1 MRNYIILN
9 GISSETITGLLI
21 QNLPPISKPK
31 QRVNIEEIDGRS
43 GDIVTYLGYSAYD
56 KQFEIGLYGDYDI
69 DDVISFFN
77 SQGTIIFSNEEDKY
91 YNYQIIEQIDFERLV
106 RYRTATVKIHVQPFK
121 FSTIETPLSYEI
133 GENQTSIK
141 VFNSGNY
148 KSNPKLTVYGTGS
161 IVFALNGTNILTINL
176 GDEGNITIDTA
187 ELEAYKGTVLKNRL
201 VSGDYDKFALLKGEN
216 TISWTGTVTKIE
228 IDQYSRWI

>member
-1 MRNYIILN
+1 MNYLVLN
-9 GISSETITGLLI
+9 GKNSRYIQGLLI
-21 QNLPPISKPK
+21 SELPPVSKP
-31 QRVNIEEIDGRS
+31 QMRTQVDTIDGRD
-43 GDIVTYLGYSAYD
+43 GDVVTDLGFQAYD
-56 KQFEIGLYGDYDI
+56 REVSIGLHGGFDI
-69 DDVISFFN
+69 DDVSEYFN
-77 SQGTIIFSNEEDKY
+77 SEGIAIFSNEPTLFYKY
-91 YNYQIIEQIDFERLV
+91 KITRQIDYERLIRFRKAKV
-106 RYRTATVKIHVQPFK
+106 VFHVQPFK
-121 FSTIETPLSYEI
+121 FSTIETPLSYVIE
-133 GENQTSIK
+133 ENQTSIK

-148 KSNPKLTVYGTGS
+148 KSNPKLTIYGTGS
-161 IVFALNGTNILTINL
+161 IVLDLNGTNILTINL

>member
-1 MRNYIILN
+1 MNYLVLN
-9 GISSETITGLLI
+9 GKNSRYIQGLLI
-21 QNLPPISKPK
+21 SELPPVSKP
-31 QRVNIEEIDGRS
+31 QMRTQVDTIDGRD
-43 GDIVTYLGYSAYD
+43 GDVVTDLGFQAYD
-56 KQFEIGLYGDYDI
+56 REVSIGLHGGFDI
-69 DDVISFFN
+69 DDVSEYFN
-77 SQGTIIFSNEEDKY
+77 SEGIAIFSNEPTLFYKY
-91 YNYQIIEQIDFERLV
+91 KITRQIDYERLIRFRKAKV
-106 RYRTATVKIHVQPFK
+106 VFHVQPFK

-133 GENQTSIK
+133 EENQTSIK

-161 IVFALNGTNILTINL
+161 IVLALNGTNILTINL

>member
-1 MRNYIILN
+1 MNYLVLN
-9 GISSETITGLLI
+9 GKNSRYIQGLLI
-21 QNLPPISKPK
+21 SELPPVSKP
-31 QRVNIEEIDGRS
+31 QMRTQVDTIDGRD
-43 GDIVTYLGYSAYD
+43 GDVVTDLGFQAYD
-56 KQFEIGLYGDYDI
+56 REVSIGLHGGFDI
-69 DDVISFFN
+69 DDVSEYFN
-77 SQGTIIFSNEEDKY
+77 SEGIAIFSNEPTLFYKY
-91 YNYQIIEQIDFERLV
+91 KITRQIDYERLIRFRKAKV
-106 RYRTATVKIHVQPFK
+106 VFHVQPFK

>member
-1 MRNYIILN
+1 MNYLVLN
-9 GISSETITGLLI
+9 GKNSRYIQGLLI
-21 QNLPPISKPK
+21 SELPPVSKP
-31 QRVNIEEIDGRS
+31 QMRTQVDTIDGRD
-43 GDIVTYLGYSAYD
+43 GDVVTDLGFQAYD
-56 KQFEIGLYGDYDI
+56 REVSIGLHGGFDI
-69 DDVISFFN
+69 DDVSEYFN
-77 SQGTIIFSNEEDKY
+77 SEGIAIFSNEPTLFYKY
-91 YNYQIIEQIDFERLV
+91 KITRQIDYERLIRFRKAKV
-106 RYRTATVKIHVQPFK
+106 VFHVQPFK

-161 IVFALNGTNILTINL
+161 IVLALNGTNILTINL

-228 IDQYSRWI
+228 IEQYSRWI

>member
-1 MRNYIILN
+1 MNYLVLN
-9 GISSETITGLLI
+9 GKNSRYIQGLLI
-21 QNLPPISKPK
+21 SELPPVSKP
-31 QRVNIEEIDGRS
+31 QMRTQVDTIDGRD
-43 GDIVTYLGYSAYD
+43 GDVVTDLGFQAYD
-56 KQFEIGLYGDYDI
+56 REVSIGLHGGFDI
-69 DDVISFFN
+69 DDVSEYFN
-77 SQGTIIFSNEEDKY
+77 SEGIAIFSNEPTLYYKY
-91 YNYQIIEQIDFERLV
+91 KITRQIDYERLIRFRKAKV
-106 RYRTATVKIHVQPFK
+106 VFHVQPFK
-121 FSTIETPLSYEI
+121 FSTIETPLSYVIE
-133 GENQTSIK
+133 ENQTSIK

-161 IVFALNGTNILTINL
+161 IVLALNGTNILTINL

>member
-1 MRNYIILN
+1 MNYLVLN
-9 GISSETITGLLI
+9 GKNSRYIQGLLI
-21 QNLPPISKPK
+21 SELPPVSKP
-31 QRVNIEEIDGRS
+31 QMRTQVDTIDGRD
-43 GDIVTYLGYSAYD
+43 GDVVIDLGFQAYD
-56 KQFEIGLYGDYDI
+56 REVSIGLHGGFDI
-69 DDVISFFN
+69 DDVSEYFN
-77 SQGTIIFSNEEDKY
+77 SEGIAIFSNEPTLYYKY
-91 YNYQIIEQIDFERLV
+91 KITRQIDYERLI
-106 RYRTATVKIHVQPFK
+106 RFRKAKIVFHVQPFK
-121 FSTIETPLSYEI
+121 YSTIETPLSYVIE
-133 GENQTSIK
+133 ENQTSIK

-148 KSNPKLTVYGTGS
+148 KSNPKLTIYGTGS
-161 IVFALNGTNILTINL
+161 IVLALNGTNILTINL

>member
-1 MRNYIILN
+1 MNYLVLN
-9 GISSETITGLLI
+9 GKNSRYIQGLLI
-21 QNLPPISKPK
+21 SELPPVSKP
-31 QRVNIEEIDGRS
+31 QMRTQVDTIDGRD
-43 GDIVTYLGYSAYD
+43 GDVVTDLGFQAYD
-56 KQFEIGLYGDYDI
+56 REVSIGLHGGFDI
-69 DDVISFFN
+69 DDVSEYFN
-77 SQGTIIFSNEEDKY
+77 SEGIAIFSNEPTLFYKY
-91 YNYQIIEQIDFERLV
+91 KITRQIDYERLIRFRKAKV
-106 RYRTATVKIHVQPFK
+106 VFHVQPFK
-121 FSTIETPLSYEI
+121 FSTIETPLSYEM

-161 IVFALNGTNILTINL
+161 IVLALNGSNILTINL

>member
-1 MRNYIILN
+1 MNYLVLN
-9 GISSETITGLLI
+9 GKNSRYIQGLLI
-21 QNLPPISKPK
+21 SELPPVSKP
-31 QRVNIEEIDGRS
+31 QMRTQVDTIDGRD
-43 GDIVTYLGYSAYD
+43 GDVVTDLGFQAYD
-56 KQFEIGLYGDYDI
+56 REVSIGLHGGFDI
-69 DDVISFFN
+69 DDVSEYFN
-77 SQGTIIFSNEEDKY
+77 SEGIAIFSNEPTLFYKY
-91 YNYQIIEQIDFERLV
+91 KITRQIDYERLIRFRKAKV
-106 RYRTATVKIHVQPFK
+106 VFHVQPFK

-228 IDQYSRWI
+228 IGQYSRWI